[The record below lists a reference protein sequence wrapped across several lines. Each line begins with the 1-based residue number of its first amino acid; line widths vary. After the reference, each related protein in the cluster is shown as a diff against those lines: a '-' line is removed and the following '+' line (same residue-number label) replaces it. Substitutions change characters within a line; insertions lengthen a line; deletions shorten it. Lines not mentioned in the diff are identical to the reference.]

1 MLVGIFY
8 FMKNC
13 STGGYFMQSKSRAS
27 ATGDFLS
34 GPILPALVRF
44 AFPLMLSLLLQAFYG
59 GADLA
64 VVGQFS
70 QSESVSAVATGSQA
84 MQAITALI
92 TGLTMGVTVLLGK
105 AMGAKDFKN
114 AGQVVS
120 GQIKLFTAMAV
131 ALTVIMLF
139 FAPHIAILL
148 NVPDAAHAETI
159 RYIRICSAGII
170 FITAYNGISGI
181 FRGIGNSR
189 SPFLFVLIAC
199 IINVFLDLLFVG
211 VFKMNASGAALAT
224 IMAQACSVVF
234 SVCYIRRHPLPF
246 SVREQWSNGTRTVSK
261 ILQIGSPIALQDF
274 LTTLSFL
281 IITAII
287 NTLGVTASAG
297 VGISEK
303 LFVFLSIVPM
313 SFMSALSSFVAHNI
327 GAGNKKR
334 AVSSLFIAQR
344 ISFCCGFI
352 MFLMTCFAGE
362 FLASLFSRDPEVI
375 TAAAQYLRGTSP
387 EYLMVPITFCFL
399 GYFNGREHTAFVM
412 AQGLLASFL
421 IRIPFSYFLSR
432 LPGTGM
438 FLISLAVPF
447 SALANLVLCV
457 IYFIWLRCQDRKQS
471 AA

>member
-1 MLVGIFY
+1 MQ
-8 FMKNC
+8 N
-13 STGGYFMQSKSRAS
+13 QSKAVVS
-27 ATGDFLS
+27 GNFLS
-34 GPILPALVRF
+34 GPILPELIRF
-44 AFPLMLSLLLQAFYG
+44 AFPLMLSLLLQALYG

-70 QSESVSAVATGSQA
+70 RSESVSAVATGSQA

-105 AMGAKDFKN
+105 AVGARDFKN

-120 GQIKLFTAMAV
+120 GQIKLFSAIAV
-131 ALTVIMLF
+131 ILTVVMLLS
-139 FAPHIAILL
+139 APRIAVLL
-148 NVPDAAHAETI
+148 NVPEAAHAETI
-159 RYIRICSAGII
+159 RYIRICSAGIV

-199 IINVFLDLLFVG
+199 IINVILDLIFVG
-211 VFKMNASGAALAT
+211 LFKMNASGAALAT
-224 IMAQACSVVF
+224 IMAQACSVIF
-234 SVCYIRRHPLPF
+234 SVCYIRRHRLPF
-246 SVREQWSNGTRTVSK
+246 SVTEQWNSGNGTIAK
-261 ILQIGSPIALQDF
+261 IIRIGLPIALQDF

-313 SFMSALSSFVAHNI
+313 SFMSALSSFVAQNM

-334 AVSSLFIAQR
+334 AVRSLFLAQA
-344 ISFCCGFI
+344 ISFSCGFVI
-352 MFLMTCFAGE
+352 FLMTCFAGDR
-362 FLASLFSRDPEVI
+362 LASIFSRDPAVI
-375 TAAAQYLRGTSP
+375 TAAAQYIKGTSP
-387 EYLMVPITFCFL
+387 EYLMVPLTFCFL

-421 IRIPFSYFLSR
+421 IRIPLSYFLSL

-438 FLISLAVPF
+438 FLISLAVPS
-447 SALANLVLCV
+447 SALANLTLCI
-457 IYFIWLRCQDRKQS
+457 IYFIWLRRRDRIMDAEPS
-471 AA
+471 ADIR